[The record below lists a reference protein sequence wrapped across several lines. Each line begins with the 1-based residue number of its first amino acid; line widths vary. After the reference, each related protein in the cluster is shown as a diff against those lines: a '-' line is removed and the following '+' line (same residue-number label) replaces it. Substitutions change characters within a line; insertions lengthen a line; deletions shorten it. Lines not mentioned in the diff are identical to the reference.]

1 MDSTNKDV
9 RPLTDAEIDAVAGG
23 STLSP
28 IITYWP
34 PGPIKVFWPPTPVIT
49 YFPPDPIREFAG

>member
-1 MDSTNKDV
+1 MDSANKDV

-28 IITYWP
+28 IITY
-34 PGPIKVFWPPTPVIT
+34 FPPTPIIT
-49 YFPPDPIREFAG
+49 YWPPDPIRVFAG

>member
-28 IITYWP
+28 IITYFP
-34 PGPIKVFWPPTPVIT
+34 PGPVIT
-49 YFPPDPIREFAG
+49 YWPPDPVKVFAG